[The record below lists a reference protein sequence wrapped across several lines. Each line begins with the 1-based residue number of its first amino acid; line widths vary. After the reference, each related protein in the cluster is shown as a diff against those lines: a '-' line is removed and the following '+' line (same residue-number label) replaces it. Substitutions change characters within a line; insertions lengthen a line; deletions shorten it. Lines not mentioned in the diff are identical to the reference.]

1 MTTLAPKTRVTCIDA
16 SQQPLLQQGAL
27 YEIVADIHSARTTR
41 TETASGYVVRGA
53 LHTNALPC
61 VFRRSRFSPAP
72 ATQPTEE

>member
-1 MTTLAPKTRVTCIDA
+1 MHTLNKKPIVTCIDA
-16 SQQPLLQQGAL
+16 SHQPQLQQGAL
-27 YEIVADIHSARTTR
+27 YEIVADIQCARTTR